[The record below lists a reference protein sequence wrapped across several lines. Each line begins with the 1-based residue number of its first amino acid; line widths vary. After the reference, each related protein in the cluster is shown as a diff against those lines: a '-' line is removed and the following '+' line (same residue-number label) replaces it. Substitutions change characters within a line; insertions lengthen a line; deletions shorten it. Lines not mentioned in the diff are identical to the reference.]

1 MKKNITMLMLFV
13 GMGFFAQET
22 KVDLKIRIDGF
33 KNENGKVMVGLYDS
47 ERNFLKKPLRS
58 VKTKIEK
65 KSAYVVFENLDKGEY
80 AFSLY
85 HDENNNGKIDK
96 NFMGIPKEDYLAS
109 NNARGVMGPPK
120 YADAKFKLVQSKEI
134 QIKF

>member
-1 MKKNITMLMLFV
+1 MLMLFV